1 MRKRAI
7 MTDEGELER
16 QFTVKEVA
24 TNRRVV
30 PRTVRNWIKFHGLR
44 ATTVGRLIRISQ
56 SALDDFDRNH

>member
-1 MRKRAI
+1 MRKATN
-7 MTDEGELER
+7 MTDESELER

-24 TNRRVV
+24 ANRRVV

-56 SALDDFDRNH
+56 TALNDFDRNH